1 MRGHDAKS
9 CSPRRSAGF
18 TYAGILFAIV
28 VLGLLLGLAGTLWST
43 SERRERE
50 ARLLWTGDQYR
61 RAIASYYLKGPALI
75 KQYPQSLDD
84 LIADQRGPL
93 LQRHLRRI
101 YPDPMTGEA
110 DWQLE
115 RQADGAISGVRSTS
129 QQRPIK
135 QTGFRPQEAAF
146 EAAGCYCDWL
156 FEYQPQLTNS
166 EADVPSA
173 KEEL

>member
-1 MRGHDAKS
+1 MCGYDAKS

-61 RAIASYYLKGPALI
+61 RAIASYYLKGPPGI
-75 KQYPQSLDD
+75 RQYPQSLDD
-84 LIADQRGPL
+84 LITDQRGSL
-93 LQRHLRRI
+93 LQRHLRRL

-115 RQADGAISGVRSTS
+115 RQADGAIIGVRSAS
-129 QQRPIK
+129 QRRPIK
-135 QTGFRPQEAAF
+135 QAGFRPQDAAF
-146 EAAGCYCDWL
+146 EAAACYCDWSFTYL
-156 FEYQPQLTNS
+156 PQLANQTGG
-166 EADVPSA
+166 DPSA
-173 KEEL
+173 SREL